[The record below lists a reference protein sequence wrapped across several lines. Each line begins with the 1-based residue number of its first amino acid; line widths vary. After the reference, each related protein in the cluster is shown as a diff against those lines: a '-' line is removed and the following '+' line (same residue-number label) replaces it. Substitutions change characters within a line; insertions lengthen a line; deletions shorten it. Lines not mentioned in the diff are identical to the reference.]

1 MSIKKTLRI
10 TLIIFS
16 IVPIIIVSILAYQL
30 IAGRLISIKRDNLN
44 QLAVTNSNG
53 LKAMVKN
60 QQTEINLLAIQNQ
73 IYNLALYNQ
82 SLVHLTKK
90 DDKDLLR
97 SAMELLKKRHALY
110 PSCSRITVYNTRF
123 QAIASSDKSI
133 VNTDYSDSVTLS
145 YIKATGCA
153 ASGVS
158 GLIKN
163 PQLSFNDI
171 TNKVSS
177 YCIEIGCPI
186 TTEID
191 GYSTIIGYIISTI
204 DLSYF
209 KDFLSSIKMG
219 ETGFGLVLDKS
230 GIIVYHP
237 DSRLIGTSI
246 DNEKLGSLV
255 SSYYT
260 GKISQNGAFSYTYDN
275 IRKIYGYSV
284 IPELDW
290 VLLVKQDVS
299 EIIHLAVIIIYVL
312 GWTVVILII
321 FMIFVSNKFAKSYTD
336 PIIDL
341 KDVMRTAS
349 DGNLEVQSNIKANN
363 EFGELSRSFNKML
376 HIIKGNYNELTAM
389 HEELITNEEQLRN
402 NYNKIEYLAYHDILT
417 NLPNKLAFTERV
429 NSTLSLSPGSNKVHA
444 VYFVDLDNF
453 KTVNDTLGH
462 DYGDNLLTQTA
473 EQLLSLITSDD
484 ILARAGGDEFLIF
497 RENLSNQ
504 REATEFGAKV
514 IDAFKK
520 PFNLNGEIAYVSMS
534 IGIAIYPKNGTLT
547 NVLIKNADIAM
558 YKSKDTGKNKYTL
571 FDKSMEDELNRNT
584 IILEILRKAIE
595 NNEIYV
601 KYQPQVN
608 IITNKIIGFEALMR
622 IKSAKLGEL
631 SPTEFIPIAEES
643 GLIVE
648 LGEWIL
654 KEACRFN
661 KNLMELGYTP
671 YIVSVNIS
679 SVQINRTGFITML
692 DNVLKETSLPP
703 RYLELEITESTIVSS
718 ITDAVTLLNS
728 LQALG
733 VRISLD
739 DFGTGYSSLNYL
751 TSMPI
756 NTLKIDKSFID
767 NISKNEK
774 DSLIAEAI
782 IHLAH
787 SIDVEV
793 IAEGVEFNDQ
803 LSILQ
808 AKNCDII
815 QGYIYSKPLNPSRL
829 LSVLDSDKVNIKYTK
844 KEAGLPDSG
853 DDILSLQ

>member
-82 SLVHLTKK
+82 SSVLLTKK
-90 DDKDLLR
+90 DYKDIYK
-97 SAMELLKKRHALY
+97 SAMELLKKRHAQY
-110 PSCSRITVYNTRF
+110 PSCSRITVYNTKF
-123 QAIASSDKSI
+123 QAIASSDQSI
-133 VNTDYSDSVTLS
+133 VNTDYSDSITLS
-145 YIKATGCA
+145 YIKATKCS

-163 PQLSFNDI
+163 PQLSPDNT
-171 TNKVSS
+171 TNKASS

-186 TTEID
+186 TMETNESSIV
-191 GYSTIIGYIISTI
+191 IGYIISTI
-204 DLSYF
+204 NLSYF

-219 ETGFGLVLDKS
+219 ETGFGVVLDKN

-246 DNEKLGSLV
+246 DNEKLGTLV
-255 SSYYT
+255 NSYYT
-260 GKISQNGAFSYTYDN
+260 GKITQNGAFAYNYEN
-275 IRKIYGYSV
+275 NRKIYGYSV

-299 EIIHLAVIIIYVL
+299 EIIDLAVIIIYVL
-312 GWTVVILII
+312 GWTVIILII
-321 FMIFVSNKFAKSYTD
+321 FMILVSNKFAKSYTD
-336 PIIDL
+336 PIIEL
-341 KDVMRTAS
+341 KDAMRTAS
-349 DGNLEVQSNIKANN
+349 DGDLEVQSNIKANN
-363 EFGELSRSFNKML
+363 EIGELSRSFNKML
-376 HIIKGNYNELTAM
+376 HIIKGNYNELSAM

-402 NYNKIEYLAYHDILT
+402 NYNRIEYLAYHDILT

-429 NSTLSLSPGSNKVHA
+429 NSTLALSPGSNKVHA

-453 KTVNDTLGH
+453 KTINDTLGH

-497 RENLSNQ
+497 RENLSSQ
-504 REATEFGAKV
+504 KEATEFAANV

-520 PFNLNGEIAYVSMS
+520 PFHLSGEIAYVSMS

-584 IILEILRKAIE
+584 IILEILRGAIE
-595 NNEIYV
+595 NNEIYI
-601 KYQPQVN
+601 KYQPQIN

-622 IKSAKLGEL
+622 IKSGKLGEL
-631 SPTEFIPIAEES
+631 SPSEFIPIAEES

-654 KEACRFN
+654 KEACQFN

-692 DNVLKETSLPP
+692 DNVLKETGIPP
-703 RYLELEITESTIVSS
+703 EYLELEITESTIVSS

-728 LQALG
+728 LQDLG

-767 NISKNEK
+767 NISKNRK

-782 IHLAH
+782 IQLAH

-793 IAEGVEFNDQ
+793 IAEGVEYNEQ
-803 LSILQ
+803 LSVLK

-815 QGYIYSKPLNPSRL
+815 QGYIYSKPLYPSRL
-829 LSVLDSDKVNIKYTK
+829 LAILDSV
-844 KEAGLPDSG
+844 
-853 DDILSLQ
+853 Q